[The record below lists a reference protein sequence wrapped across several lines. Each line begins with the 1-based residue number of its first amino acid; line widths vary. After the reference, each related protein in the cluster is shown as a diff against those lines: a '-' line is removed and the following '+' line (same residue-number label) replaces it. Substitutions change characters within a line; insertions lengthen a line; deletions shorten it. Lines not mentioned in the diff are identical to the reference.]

1 MRIVPHGGE
10 QLQERLNRWLAG
22 LNPRLRRVL
31 VFVIGMTLLVVGL
44 TLLVLPGPGLLVIFI
59 ALALLATEF
68 AWARGLL
75 QRAKHHASRAANKLG
90 RSR

>member
-1 MRIVPHGGE
+1 
-10 QLQERLNRWLAG
+10 LQERLNRWLAG

-31 VFVIGMTLLVVGL
+31 VFVIGMTLLVLGL
-44 TLLVLPGPGLLVIFI
+44 AMLVLPGPGLLVIFI

-75 QRAKHHASRAANKLG
+75 QRVKHHASRAANKLG